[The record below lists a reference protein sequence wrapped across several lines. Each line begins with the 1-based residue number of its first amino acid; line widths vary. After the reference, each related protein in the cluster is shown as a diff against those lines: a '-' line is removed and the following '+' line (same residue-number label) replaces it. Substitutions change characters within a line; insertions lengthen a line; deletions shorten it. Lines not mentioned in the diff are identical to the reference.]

1 MGQDGGPSDPAL
13 ASGIRR
19 HHLRH
24 AAKECSAKSAIEK
37 AAVRTAAA
45 EKAAAEKAKVESLT
59 ALVAD
64 GKPVV
69 QRAKVSLK
77 PAGEGKVPENLPQLA
92 VEVPSKYGGMN
103 EEMYGSDTAV
113 LSSKRAVAEPEC
125 ENCTTVN

>member
-1 MGQDGGPSDPAL
+1 MGQDGGRVTPAL

-45 EKAAAEKAKVESLT
+45 EKAAAEKAAAEKTAADRAAAEKAKVESLT

-92 VEVPSKYGGMN
+92 VEVPSKY
-103 EEMYGSDTAV
+103 
-113 LSSKRAVAEPEC
+113 
-125 ENCTTVN
+125 